1 MTPHFLYP
9 KSLELHGD
17 GKRIRPNELSSL
29 SDWSEMSAADSAAY
43 ITADKGAVSRMKGI
57 KTWLKLS
64 ISILVLL
71 HSFLVMAVTEDQ
83 FKVQGLS
90 AFDDVQAQMLT
101 SWLTQGVN
109 ATRATLGIYPT
120 PLALHL
126 YPRKSNQP
134 VPWAYT
140 RRDGKG
146 SVHFHVDVRFG
157 LNKFVDDWTIY
168 HELAHMALPYL
179 GPEYRWFSE
188 GFASY
193 MQYQIMAQAGV
204 LKGSL
209 EENYRGKIA
218 PHLRWFNSDL
228 TAASIATRLM
238 DNQQY
243 PAAYWGGAYFFV
255 KADTLLAQKHDT
267 TMIELITYY
276 QDCCRK
282 NDNNLTDVITSLDSI
297 LNDTLFSHL
306 LDQYES
312 ISARKLYPEDF
323 NL

>member
-1 MTPHFLYP
+1 MLT
-9 KSLELHGD
+9 D
-17 GKRIRPNELSSL
+17 
-29 SDWSEMSAADSAAY
+29 
-43 ITADKGAVSRMKGI
+43 
-57 KTWLKLS
+57 
-64 ISILVLL
+64 
-71 HSFLVMAVTEDQ
+71 SFLSRRIKLTFCILLAVQSFRVLAVTEDQ
-83 FKVQGLS
+83 FSVHGLS
-90 AFDDVQAQMLT
+90 VFKHEQAEMLE

-140 RRDGKG
+140 RRDAKG

-157 LNKFVDDWTIY
+157 LTKFVNDWTIY

-179 GPEYRWFSE
+179 GPQYRWFSE
-188 GFASY
+188 GFASF
-193 MQYQIMAQAGV
+193 MQYQIMLQAGV

-209 EENYRGKIA
+209 VDNYQAKIE

-238 DNQQY
+238 NNQQY

-255 KADTLLAQKHDT
+255 YADKLLMQKHNT
-267 TMIELITYY
+267 TLTELMTHY
-276 QDCCRK
+276 QDCCRAK
-282 NDNNLTDVITSLDSI
+282 GDKITDVIASFDGI
-297 LNDTLFSHL
+297 LNDKLFSEL
-306 LDQYES
+306 FRQYQQDP
-312 ISARKLYPEDF
+312 ARTIYPESF
-323 NL
+323 N